1 MSNIPA
7 NLPSVIH
14 DFAID
19 LTTTFPEYAFLW
31 KKWTNPT
38 LDARDLEDLFA
49 YLSKVFPERFFDILY
64 QNDEIFKPDNETNT
78 QFLPN
83 VEFKILFNCTDIT
96 ETTRKAI
103 WKYLQL
109 ILMTILKTV
118 QDKTGFGDAASLFD
132 GVDEEVLQEK
142 LNDTLGEIGNFFK
155 NLGEGNQDGSD
166 NFFENLG
173 LSGENPFDKN
183 PFDKNPF
190 DKNPFDKNLFEGF
203 EGFGGENPFF
213 DKEEFKKTFDFAGM
227 QPPNAEELHDHLKG
241 LFDGK
246 IGSLAKELAEE
257 ISHDIEHMFEDESGG
272 KSEIKSTQDLLKK
285 MMKNPKKMLDI
296 MKNIGGKLEQK
307 MKSGEISQEELM
319 KEASELMGK
328 MKDGKGMGQFG
339 EMFKNI
345 AKGMGGGKAKFNS
358 AAFSKMEKQMATKER
373 MKYKL
378 EELKEKKAATALEP
392 TDDPNKM
399 VFRLGDADSQA
410 KSSLSDHDLINMFDK
425 PEPKKKDPDAKS
437 KKKKAKK

>member
-1 MSNIPA
+1 MSNIPE
-7 NLPSVIH
+7 NLQSVIH
-14 DFAID
+14 DFAVD

-31 KKWTNPT
+31 KKWTNPA
-38 LDARDLEDLFA
+38 LDPRDLDELFA
-49 YLSKVFPERFFDILY
+49 YLTKVFPERFFDILY
-64 QNDEIFKPDNETNT
+64 QNEDIFKPDNETNT

-132 GVDEEVLQEK
+132 GVDETVLQEK

-155 NLGEGNQDGSD
+155 NLGEGEDASGSMGD
-166 NFFENLG
+166 FFEKMSGDNNPFEG
-173 LSGENPFDKN
+173 LSGENPFDKT
-183 PFDKNPF
+183 PFDS
-190 DKNPFDKNLFEGF
+190 
-203 EGFGGENPFF
+203 
-213 DKEEFKKTFDFAGM
+213 EEFKKTFDFDGM
-227 QPPNAEELHDHLKG
+227 KPPNADELHDHLKG

-257 ISHDIEHMFEDESGG
+257 ISHDIEHMFADENG
-272 KSEIKSTQDLLKK
+272 KTNIKSTQDLLKQ
-285 MMKNPKKMLDI
+285 MMKNPKKMMDI

-328 MKDGKGMGQFG
+328 MKGGEGMGQFG

-345 AKGMGGGKAKFNS
+345 AKGMGGGKGAKFNTG
-358 AAFSKMEKQMATKER
+358 AFSKMEKQMAAKER
-373 MKYKL
+373 MLYKL
-378 EELKEKKAATALEP
+378 EEVKERKAAAALHP

-399 VFRLGDADSQA
+399 VFSLGDGDTQA
-410 KSSLSDHDLINMFDK
+410 KSALSDNDLITMFDK
-425 PEPKKKDPDAKS
+425 PEPKKKDTGKE

>member
-1 MSNIPA
+1 MSDISA
-7 NLPSVIH
+7 NLQSVIH
-14 DFAID
+14 DFTVD

-31 KKWTNPT
+31 KKWTNPA
-38 LDARDLEDLFA
+38 LDERDLGELLA
-49 YLSKVFPERFFDILY
+49 YLTKVFPERFFDILY
-64 QNDEIFKPDNETNT
+64 QNEDIFKPENETNT

-132 GVDEEVLQEK
+132 GVDETVLQDK
-142 LNDTLGEIGNFFK
+142 LNETLGEIGNFFK
-155 NLGEGNQDGSD
+155 SLGEEDVSGNTAAPSMDE
-166 NFFENLG
+166 FFEKM
-173 LSGENPFDKN
+173 SGENPF
-183 PFDKNPF
+183 
-190 DKNPFDKNLFEGF
+190 
-203 EGFGGENPFF
+203 EN
-213 DKEEFKKTFDFAGM
+213 EEFKKTFDFEGM
-227 QPPNAEELHDHLKG
+227 KPPNADELHEHLKG

-257 ISHDIEHMFEDESGG
+257 ISHDIEHMFADESGG
-272 KSEIKSTQDLLKK
+272 KANIKSTQDLLKH

-345 AKGMGGGKAKFNS
+345 AKGMGGKGAKFNT
-358 AAFSKMEKQMATKER
+358 AAFSKMERQMAAKER
-373 MKYKL
+373 MLYKL
-378 EELKEKKAATALEP
+378 EEAKERKASSTLHP
-392 TDDPNKM
+392 TEDPNKM
-399 VFRLGDADSQA
+399 EFRLGDADTQA
-410 KSSLSDHDLINMFDK
+410 KSSLSDKELISMFDK
-425 PEPKKKDPDAKS
+425 TEEPKKKNKD

>member
-1 MSNIPA
+1 MSNIPE
-7 NLPSVIH
+7 NLQSVIH
-14 DFAID
+14 DFTVD
-19 LTTTFPEYAFLW
+19 LTATFPEYAFLW
-31 KKWTNPT
+31 KKWTNPS
-38 LDARDLEDLFA
+38 LDARDLGELLE
-49 YLSKVFPERFFDILY
+49 YLAKVFPERFFDILY
-64 QNDEIFKPDNETNT
+64 QNEDIFKPDSDTNT

-142 LNDTLGEIGNFFK
+142 LNDTLSEIGNFFK
-155 NLGEGNQDGSD
+155 NLGEDDGS
-166 NFFENLG
+166 NSGLFENMFSDNGGFEG
-173 LSGENPFDKN
+173 LSGENPFEKN
-183 PFDKNPF
+183 PF
-190 DKNPFDKNLFEGF
+190 ES
-203 EGFGGENPFF
+203 
-213 DKEEFKKTFDFAGM
+213 EEFKKTFDFEGM
-227 QPPNAEELHDHLKG
+227 KPPNADELHGHLKG

-257 ISHDIEHMFEDESGG
+257 ISHDIEHMFADEGG
-272 KSEIKSTQDLLKK
+272 KTNIKSTQDLLKQ

-328 MKDGKGMGQFG
+328 MKGGEGMGQFG

-345 AKGMGGGKAKFNS
+345 AKGMGGKGAKFNTG
-358 AAFSKMEKQMATKER
+358 AFSKMERQMAAKER
-373 MKYKL
+373 MLYKL
-378 EELKEKKAATALEP
+378 EEAKERKAAALKPTA
-392 TDDPNKM
+392 DPNKM
-399 VFRLGDADSQA
+399 VFSLGDADTQA
-410 KSSLSDHDLINMFDK
+410 KSSLSDNDLITMFDK
-425 PEPKKKDPDAKS
+425 PEPKKKDS
-437 KKKKAKK
+437 GKKKKVKK

>member
-1 MSNIPA
+1 MSNIPE
-7 NLPSVIH
+7 NLQSVVH
-14 DFAID
+14 DFAVD
-19 LTTTFPEYAFLW
+19 LTATFPEYAFLW
-31 KKWTNPT
+31 KKWTNPA
-38 LDARDLEDLFA
+38 LDPRDLDELFA
-49 YLSKVFPERFFDILY
+49 YLTKVFPERFFDILY
-64 QNDEIFKPDNETNT
+64 QNEDIFKPDNETNT

-132 GVDEEVLQEK
+132 GVDEEVLQDK
-142 LNDTLGEIGNFFK
+142 LNDTLSEIGNFFK
-155 NLGEGNQDGSD
+155 NLGGEDASGSMD
-166 NFFENLG
+166 NFFEKMAG
-173 LSGENPFDKN
+173 DETPFDGT
-183 PFDKNPF
+183 PFDGTPF
-190 DKNPFDKNLFEGF
+190 DETP
-203 EGFGGENPFF
+203 F
-213 DKEEFKKTFDFAGM
+213 DKEEFKKTFDFDGM
-227 QPPNAEELHDHLKG
+227 KPPNADELHEHLKG

-246 IGSLAKELAEE
+246 IGGLAKELAEE
-257 ISHDIEHMFEDESGG
+257 ISHDIEHMFADESGG
-272 KSEIKSTQDLLKK
+272 KANIKSTQDLLKH

-328 MKDGKGMGQFG
+328 MKGGEGMGQFG

-345 AKGMGGGKAKFNS
+345 AKGMGGGKTKFNT
-358 AAFSKMEKQMATKER
+358 AAFSKMERQMAAKER
-373 MKYKL
+373 MLYKL
-378 EELKEKKAATALEP
+378 EEVKERKASSALHP

-399 VFRLGDADSQA
+399 VFSLGDADTQA
-410 KSSLSDHDLINMFDK
+410 KSSLSDNDLITMFDK
-425 PEPKKKDPDAKS
+425 PEPKKKDS
-437 KKKKAKK
+437 GKKKKAKK

>member
-1 MSNIPA
+1 MSNIPE
-7 NLPSVIH
+7 NLQSVIH
-14 DFAID
+14 DFAVD
-19 LTTTFPEYAFLW
+19 LTATFPEYAFLW
-31 KKWTNPT
+31 KKWTNPA
-38 LDARDLEDLFA
+38 LDARDLEELFA
-49 YLSKVFPERFFDILY
+49 YLAKVFPERFFDILY
-64 QNDEIFKPDNETNT
+64 QNEDIFKPDNETNT

-142 LNDTLGEIGNFFK
+142 LNETLGEIGNFFK
-155 NLGEGNQDGSD
+155 NIGEGDAPGSMD
-166 NFFENLG
+166 DFFEKMSANGETPFEG
-173 LSGENPFDKN
+173 LSGENPFDK
-183 PFDKNPF
+183 
-190 DKNPFDKNLFEGF
+190 EH
-203 EGFGGENPFF
+203 
-213 DKEEFKKTFDFAGM
+213 FKKTFDFSGM
-227 QPPNAEELHDHLKG
+227 QPPNADELHEHLKG

-257 ISHDIEHMFEDESGG
+257 ISQDIEHMFADESG
-272 KSEIKSTQDLLKK
+272 KTNIKTTQDLLKQ

-319 KEASELMGK
+319 KEASELMEK

-345 AKGMGGGKAKFNS
+345 AKGMGGKGAKFNT

-373 MKYKL
+373 MLYKL
-378 EELKEKKAATALEP
+378 EEAKERKAAALQP
-392 TDDPNKM
+392 TNDPNQM
-399 VFRLGDADSQA
+399 VFHLSDADTQA
-410 KSSLSDHDLINMFDK
+410 KSSLSDKDIISMFEK
-425 PEPKKKDPDAKS
+425 EKEPKKIG